1 MRNGPNTFP
10 NMGQGEVGQ
19 VAEGERFRDFVTV
32 VVRLVGDKG
41 LVISILARGSLSL
54 APWRGLGI
62 PQILTRDFPKHQRW
76 KKGFFPQC

>member
-1 MRNGPNTFP
+1 
-10 NMGQGEVGQ
+10 MGQRPFPRWAGGSRP
-19 VAEGERFRDFVTV
+19 ATEGGGRQLKDFVMVT
-32 VVRLVGDKG
+32 VRLVGDKG

-62 PQILTRDFPKHQRW
+62 PQILTREFPKHQRW